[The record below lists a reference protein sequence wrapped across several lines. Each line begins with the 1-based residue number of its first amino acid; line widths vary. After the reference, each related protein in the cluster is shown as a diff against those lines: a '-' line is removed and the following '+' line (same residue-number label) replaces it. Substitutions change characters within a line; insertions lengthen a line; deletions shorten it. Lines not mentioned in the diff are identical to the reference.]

1 MYLYPVSLSRL
12 RTCKFPRFNFAGAI
26 RQTIGHNLISV
37 SFPYG
42 APRSA
47 IYYTLATPADSQ
59 LRASK
64 NGSADPWFIST
75 ANMIPPPVCRSAANL
90 RYRKL
95 PPRNRLAGGGRGKT
109 FALDLFSFF
118 SPPLSFL
125 SSVDRYVS
133 IRSARATLKFI
144 PFHVIR
150 VFFTCN
156 VESDIVF
163 QKILLCKE
171 LLKIYLSLSQIFNF
185 L

>member
-109 FALDLFSFF
+109 FALVRSPFLLFPSSLFSFLRRSLRFDSF
-118 SPPLSFL
+118 SES
-125 SSVDRYVS
+125 Y
-133 IRSARATLKFI
+133 IEI
-144 PFHVIR
+144 Y
-150 VFFTCN
+150 FFPCYSRFFYMQRKK
-156 VESDIVF
+156 ECDIVF
-163 QKILLCKE
+163 RKFFFVNRVFKNLFK
-171 LLKIYLSLSQIFNF
+171 SFSNF
-185 L
+185 